1 MMGQEEQIRFCTRIA
16 DISFKVVCYHTST
29 RQLCRDY
36 LIPDG
41 TDCQETIRITPED
54 LQQERQRML
63 KKADRYPE
71 YLHASDASVESMHL
85 CRRIAEILPK
95 YDRILFHSSALAI
108 DGQAVLF
115 TATSGTGKSTHA
127 RLWREVFGDRVEMIN
142 DDKPILH
149 VTEDTAVVYGSPWR
163 GKHGLGSNTCAPI
176 KAVCQICRDSE
187 NKITD
192 LWSKEFFPV
201 AMQQTYAPEDLDSMI
216 RTVRAV
222 SRLIK
227 QTGIYRICCNMEPD
241 AAKTAYDGIY
251 FD

>member
-1 MMGQEEQIRFCTRIA
+1 ML
-16 DISFKVVCYHTST
+16 T
-29 RQLCRDY
+29 RQLCEDY
-36 LIPDG
+36 RIADG
-41 TDCQETIRITPED
+41 SECQENIVISRGD
-54 LQQERQRML
+54 LEEERQQML
-63 KKADRYPE
+63 KKAAQHPE
-71 YLHASDASVESMHL
+71 YLTASEQSVESMHL
-85 CRRIAEILPK
+85 CRRIAELLPK
-95 YDRILFHSSALAI
+95 YDRILFHGSALSI
-108 DGQAVLF
+108 DGKGVLF

-127 RLWREVFGDRVEMIN
+127 RLWREAFGDRVQMIN

-201 AMQQTYAPEDLDSMI
+201 AMQQSFAPENLDSMI

-227 QTGIYRICCNMEPD
+227 QTGTYRICCNMEPD